1 MELSLRPLAASPGA
15 TLELSFDLQQ
25 VTHSLTSIQIMMGDS
40 ALGAPIAVVDGST
53 FSVRRT
59 VPDLPPANYEVIAVS
74 DGQVLAAADFEVLDL
89 TESGSSP
96 MVLIGLTTVVLGL
109 GWQAAR
115 GFYRSTGNW
124 TTLGPV
130 DLWYTWRERRRR

>member
-1 MELSLRPLAASPGA
+1 
-15 TLELSFDLQQ
+15 
-25 VTHSLTSIQIMMGDS
+25 MGDS
-40 ALGAPIAVVDGST
+40 VLGAPIAVNGST

-115 GFYRSTGNW
+115 GFYRSTGRW
-124 TTLGPV
+124 QTLGPV
-130 DLWYTWRERRRR
+130 DLWYAWRERRRR